1 MEGGRIKVESS
12 RQGGL
17 KPDTKNR
24 YIMPLGLM
32 TPRELLHSKER
43 FFILMCLILG
53 QIVLV
58 PILNR
63 FTAARVFLE
72 IFLTVN
78 IISMVYVISDKKGFV
93 IAGVLLAVVML
104 MSFWLVHF
112 TQNKWIAAIG
122 MVTGV
127 LFVGL
132 VISSILGS
140 MLKSEGVDR
149 EIIYKA
155 ILLYLLAA
163 LMWAFLYTFLE
174 LVDPA
179 SFNIDLDQSKGYL
192 LVFQYY
198 SFVTI
203 TTLGYGDITPV
214 TEVAKAF
221 SVLEAVC
228 GQLYLVVV
236 VAWLVGMHVAGKSR

>member
-1 MEGGRIKVESS
+1 MAAAFKGTI
-12 RQGGL
+12 
-17 KPDTKNR
+17 
-24 YIMPLGLM
+24 
-32 TPRELLHSKER
+32 
-43 FFILMCLILG
+43 FFLMCLILG
-53 QIVLV
+53 LVVLV

-63 FTAARVFLE
+63 FTAARVFIE
-72 IFLTVN
+72 IFLSAI
-78 IISMVYVISDKKGFV
+78 IISMVYAISNKKGFV
-93 IAGVLLAVVML
+93 IAGVFLAVVML
-104 MSFWLVHF
+104 ASFWLEYF
-112 TQNKWIAAIG
+112 TQNQWIAAIG

-127 LFVGL
+127 FFVGL

-149 EIIYKA
+149 EMIYMA

-179 SFNIDLDQSKGYL
+179 SFNVDLGDSKGYL

-236 VAWLVGMHVAGKSR
+236 VAWLVGMHVSNRSR

>member
-1 MEGGRIKVESS
+1 MIPQK
-12 RQGGL
+12 
-17 KPDTKNR
+17 
-24 YIMPLGLM
+24 
-32 TPRELLHSKER
+32 LLHSKER
-43 FFILMCLILG
+43 FLILMCLILG
-53 QIVLV
+53 LVVLV

-72 IFLTVN
+72 IFLTAI
-78 IISMVYVISDKKGFV
+78 IISMVYVISNKKGFV

-104 MSFWLVHF
+104 VSFWLEYF

-127 LFVGL
+127 LFIGL

-140 MLKSEGVDR
+140 MLKSGGVDR

-214 TEVAKAF
+214 SEVAKAF

>member
-1 MEGGRIKVESS
+1 MS
-12 RQGGL
+12 
-17 KPDTKNR
+17 P
-24 YIMPLGLM
+24 GLM
-32 TPRELLHSKER
+32 SPQKLLRSRER
-43 FFILMCLILG
+43 FLILLCLILG
-53 QIVLV
+53 LLVLV

-63 FTAARVFLE
+63 FVAARIFLD
-72 IFLTVN
+72 IFLTA
-78 IISMVYVISDKKGFV
+78 IAISMVYAISHKKGHV
-93 IAGVLLAVVML
+93 IVGVLLAIVML
-104 MSFWLVHF
+104 ASMWSQYLHP
-112 TQNKWIAAIG
+112 NKGILAIG
-122 MVTGV
+122 MIAGALFTAVV
-127 LFVGL
+127 L
-132 VISSILGS
+132 SNILDFIF
-140 MLKSEGVDR
+140 KSEGVSR
-149 EIIYKA
+149 EIIYAA

-163 LMWAFLYTFLE
+163 LLWAFLYTFLE

-179 SFNIDLDQSKGYL
+179 SFNIDLGQPQRYL

-236 VAWLVGMHVAGKSR
+236 VAWLVGMHVSNKSR